1 MLCYYYTL
9 CRDRGEELYLYY
21 WWGKSTW
28 LKKSLA
34 AVGIIMGAMLLL
46 IIYTGIL
53 SLGDWQPYTG
63 SNTFEYSVED
73 KKILIE
79 VNIRDDMVYF
89 MIDEIFVKNIKQLSV
104 SEAIE
109 NNLIREYNRGFNP
122 VSFVRSIRMYLL
134 NKSNI
139 FDYCIGMN

>member
-1 MLCYYYTL
+1 
-9 CRDRGEELYLYY
+9 
-21 WWGKSTW
+21 
-28 LKKSLA
+28 
-34 AVGIIMGAMLLL
+34 MLLL